1 VLSFADD
8 YVDDS
13 EGEDGDI
20 FATLREDVTAETE
33 KIEETS

>member
-13 EGEDGDI
+13 EGEDKDI
-20 FATLREDVTAETE
+20 FSTVREDVAAETE
-33 KIEETS
+33 NIEETL

>member
-8 YVDDS
+8 YVHDS

-20 FATLREDVTAETE
+20 FSTVREDVTAEIE
-33 KIEETS
+33 RIEETS